1 MRKLYQEE
9 ARSWVFLL
17 PLAIRMRHDTIDPEL
32 GFSPYQLVF
41 GRDRPGMGLPWGM
54 ACENLEA
61 KAWFAKREQEDL
73 DLGLRLRRRI
83 LDELRRVSKDRKDR
97 RFQKGDRVW
106 MKRFKGIT
114 GPGLHAVWQGPYF
127 ISKQVGDNSF
137 EIVVGKEDVAV
148 HASQLKICV
157 EVGDKLQN
165 PNPAS
170 DAAPKLMGTAS
181 SPKVTIT
188 SMPVFLRIN
197 SLARKNCHQHL
208 PVSNP
213 SPESKATG
221 KQQTSRGPKQ

>member
-61 KAWFAKREQEDL
+61 KAWFAKKEQEDL

-137 EIVVGKEDVAV
+137 EIVVGKEEVAV

-157 EVGDKLQN
+157 EVGDTLELDSCGAVCR
-165 PNPAS
+165 PATVLPPMFS
-170 DAAPKLMGTAS
+170 TPSSTPRATAPEELDGDAGSSNAMASTAPPA
-181 SPKVTIT
+181 
-188 SMPVFLRIN
+188 
-197 SLARKNCHQHL
+197 
-208 PVSNP
+208 
-213 SPESKATG
+213 
-221 KQQTSRGPKQ
+221 